1 MKIRDAGEADLPA
14 IVAIFNAAI
23 ATRMSVAMLA
33 PVTVEERLPWFRR
46 HSPEHYPLWVI
57 DDDGPVAGWLSIHR
71 FIQRSAY
78 NGSAEVSVYIDA
90 SWQRRG
96 LATQLLQQAID
107 RGPALGFH
115 TFLGYIFG
123 HNAPSL
129 QLFARMGFERWGL
142 LPGVGRLEERKAD
155 LVIVGRHLGSA

>member
-1 MKIRDAGEADLPA
+1 MKIRDADEADLPA
-14 IVAIFNAAI
+14 IIAIFNAAI
-23 ATRMSVAMLA
+23 ATRMSVAMLS

-46 HSPEHYPLWVI
+46 HSPGHFPLWVI
-57 DDDGPVAGWLSIHR
+57 EDAGQIAGWLSIHR

-78 NGSAEVSVYIDA
+78 DGSAEVSVYIDE

-96 LATQLLQQAID
+96 LATQLLKQAID
-107 RGPALGFH
+107 RGRALGFH

-123 HNAPSL
+123 HNEPSL
-129 QLFARMGFERWGL
+129 RLFARMGFEHWGF
-142 LPGVGRLEERKAD
+142 LPAVARLEERKAD

>member
-1 MKIRDAGEADLPA
+1 VKIRDAGEGDLPA

-23 ATRMSVAMLA
+23 ATRTSVAMLA

-46 HSPEHYPLWVI
+46 HAPDRYPLWVM
-57 DDDGPVAGWLSIHR
+57 DDDGRVAGWLSIHR

-78 NGSAEVSVYIDA
+78 DGTAEVSVYIHE

-96 LATQLLQQAID
+96 LATQLLQHAIN

-115 TFLGYIFG
+115 AFVGYIFG
-123 HNAPSL
+123 HNEPSL
-129 QLFARMGFERWGL
+129 RFFNRMGFERWGL
-142 LPGVGRLEERKAD
+142 LPEVARLEERKPD
-155 LVIVGRHLGSA
+155 LVIVGRHLAAA